1 MIGVPRP
8 ILLLAGAILCAAA
21 ALNPLGAQQPTGIIT
36 GQVID
41 SATRQPLAG
50 VNVIV
55 EGTRLGTITRDD
67 GTFTIGGV
75 PAGTHTVRAR
85 RIGYGSVPMVVNVS
99 DGATVSLSFA
109 LDKRA
114 AVLDQVVVVG
124 YATQKKAS
132 ITGSV
137 ATVTAADVET
147 RRVAD
152 VAQALQGQVAGL
164 QVTQSTG
171 APGEEISI
179 RIRGEGTIGNNS
191 PLFIVDGIPSRD
203 ISFLSPA
210 DVESYTVLKDAS
222 AASIY
227 GSRASAG
234 VIVITTKTGQRGKS
248 SFDANYYS
256 GIQRA
261 TNLPTML
268 NSTQYM
274 NKMVEAWNNSGY
286 TGVNPYIAQQARTDL
301 ANTDWLHELFDVGK
315 SQNVQL
321 SARGGSDKIQ
331 YLMSGGYNRQDGI
344 IIYANDRY
352 QRLNFRTNINA
363 GLSDR
368 LNIGT
373 NLLLSYAMQDK
384 LSSKGDAPGI
394 IRHALIRP
402 PIIPVYKDPADP
414 TYSAKDPF
422 TDLPFFAKPWDNS
435 KNLFEFGANPVAL
448 AYYANDQR
456 NNFKTFGNIY
466 AEYALLSALK
476 FKSNLG
482 LDLNLRHNKA
492 LNQNFGD
499 DNGGGSGL
507 DVGTGRQNRPT
518 GLNEDRG
525 QETTVTWNNT
535 LNYGKEFLRHDVS
548 ALVGSEYITNYSS
561 SIGASRQR
569 FDYIREN
576 FQYLNYGGLAD
587 QNNGGS
593 AAEWGLFSLFSSA
606 TYMFD
611 TRYMITANFR
621 ADASSRFAENN
632 KWGYFPSVSV
642 GWRISNESFMQKFD
656 WLSDLKL
663 RASTGKLGNQ
673 EIDNYAFLT
682 LLRRSGDQFLISR
695 YGNPDLKWETTSQQ
709 DLGLDMGFL
718 SNKLYVTADYFVKKT
733 SDILLPISLPSIV
746 GNVSPT
752 IVNAGQVTNK
762 GVELGMNFRNSYG
775 PFNYAVNANVATL
788 RNNVDQLHPNLPN
801 IVGDVYRTA
810 VGHPLASF
818 YGYKAIGI
826 FQDQTEINSYLS
838 GTLNPPDKPGD
849 IKFADLNGDGKI
861 DDNDRTFLGSSIPKT
876 SYGFNMSGDYRRFDL
891 SMFFQGV
898 SGVQKYND
906 AKQITDYDSRPFN
919 HSIAVLGAW
928 SGPGTSNTI
937 PRTTFNDN
945 GSSKKSSIFVEDASY
960 FRLKNVELGYSL
972 TPARRFYV
980 SGQNLF
986 TKTNYTGLDPESTD
1000 ILDRGT
1006 YPQMKSF
1013 LFGINAKF

>member
-1 MIGVPRP
+1 MIVVPRF
-8 ILLLAGAILCAAA
+8 LLLAGAVLCAAA

-67 GTFTIGGV
+67 GTFTIVGV
-75 PAGTHTVRAR
+75 PAGTQTVRAR
-85 RIGYGSVPMVVNVS
+85 RIGYGSVPMVVNVA
-99 DGATVSLSFA
+99 DGATVSVAFA

-114 AVLDQVVVVG
+114 AVLDQIVVVG
-124 YATQKKAS
+124 YTTQRKAS

-137 ATVTAADVET
+137 ATVNAADIET

-171 APGEEISI
+171 APGEEINI

-191 PLFIVDGIPSRD
+191 PLFIVDGVPSRD
-203 ISFLSPA
+203 ISFLSPG

-234 VIVITTKTGQRGKS
+234 VIVITTKTGVRGKS
-248 SFDANYYS
+248 SFDVNYYS
-256 GIQRA
+256 GIQKA

-268 NSTQYM
+268 DATQYM
-274 NKMVEAWNNSGY
+274 NKMEEAWNNSGY
-286 TGVNPYIAQQARTDL
+286 TGVNPYTADKGRADF
-301 ANTDWLHELFDVGK
+301 ANTNWLNELFDVGK
-315 SQNVQL
+315 SQNIQL
-321 SARGGSDKIQ
+321 SASGGGDKIQ
-331 YLMSGGYNRQDGI
+331 YLMSGGYNAQDGI
-344 IIYANDRY
+344 IIYAHDRY
-352 QRLNFRTNINA
+352 RRLNFRTNVNA

-402 PIIPVYKDPADP
+402 PVIPVYKSPTDPS
-414 TYSAKDPF
+414 YSARDPF
-422 TDLPFFAKPWDNS
+422 TDLPFFAKPWDN
-435 KNLFEFGANPVAL
+435 NNNRYEFGANPVAL

-476 FKSNLG
+476 FKSNVG
-482 LDLNLRHNKA
+482 VDLNLRHNKA

-499 DNGGGSGL
+499 DNGVGSGL

-535 LNYGKEFLRHDVS
+535 LNYGKEFLKHDVS

-561 SIGASRQR
+561 SLGASRQR
-569 FDYIREN
+569 FDYVREN
-576 FQYLNYGGLAD
+576 FQYLNYGGTAD

-593 AAEWGLFSLFSSA
+593 ASEWGLFSLFTSA
-606 TYMFD
+606 TYVFD

-632 KWGYFPSVSV
+632 QWGYFPSVSV
-642 GWRISNESFMQKFD
+642 GWRISNEGFMQKFD

-682 LLRRSGDQFLISR
+682 LLRRSGDQYLISR
-695 YGNPDLKWETTSQQ
+695 YGNPDLKWETSSQQ

-718 SNKLYVTADYFVKKT
+718 SNKLYLTADYFVKKT

-762 GVELGMNFRNSYG
+762 GVELGLNFKNTYG
-775 PFNYAVNANVATL
+775 PVNYGINANVATL
-788 RNNVDQLHPNLPN
+788 RNNVDKLHPNLPN

-826 FQDQTEINSYLS
+826 YQDQNEINTYLS

-876 SYGFNMSGDYRRFDL
+876 SYGFNMSGDYHRFDL

-898 SGVQKYND
+898 SGVDKYND

-919 HSIAVLGAW
+919 HSVAVLKAW
-928 SGPGTSNTI
+928 SGPGTSNTV

-960 FRLKNVELGYSL
+960 FRLKNVEFGYSA
-972 TPARRFYV
+972 TPTRRLYV

-1000 ILDRGT
+1000 ILDKGT